1 MGKASE
7 EAAEKMTTGTTKKR
21 QGIRTAEMKETQCQR
36 RLEIEVQKVRDLE
49 IALKSKL
56 IEKKL
61 VPSCCASS
69 SNRVR
74 AIN

>member
-1 MGKASE
+1 
-7 EAAEKMTTGTTKKR
+7 
-21 QGIRTAEMKETQCQR
+21 
-36 RLEIEVQKVRDLE
+36 LE